1 MARKTGSH
9 SKDTGPKVRDAA
21 LHLIA
26 RHGFAAVS
34 MRQIAQE
41 VGVQAGALY
50 NYTADKQSLLFD
62 LMRTHMEDLLA
73 DRAALPH
80 SDDPLAR
87 LDSFAR
93 FHIRWHLR
101 REDQVF
107 VSYMELRNLTPEN
120 FARIEALRKIY
131 EDALEAIL
139 SDGMARGQFRVAD
152 SKITTLAIIAMLTG
166 MSTWYREGGRLP
178 LAQIE
183 AMYVDMVRRLAGVSS
198 VA

>member
-21 LHLIA
+21 LRLIA
-26 RHGFAAVS
+26 QHGFAAVS

-73 DRAALPH
+73 DRAALPQAA
-80 SDDPLAR
+80 DPLAR
-87 LDSFAR
+87 LDAFTR
-93 FHIRWHLR
+93 FHIRWHLT

-120 FARIEALRKIY
+120 FARIEVLRKVY

-139 SDGMARGQFRVAD
+139 ADGMQAGQLRILD

-178 LAQIE
+178 LAEIE
-183 AMYVDMVRRLAGVSS
+183 AIYVDMVRRLAG
-198 VA
+198 A